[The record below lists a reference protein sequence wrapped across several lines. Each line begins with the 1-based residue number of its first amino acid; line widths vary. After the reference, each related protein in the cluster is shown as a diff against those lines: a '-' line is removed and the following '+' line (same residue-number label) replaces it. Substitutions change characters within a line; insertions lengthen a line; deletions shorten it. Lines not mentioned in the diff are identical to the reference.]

1 MLEMYLSLG
10 VALLISFVINLFVI
24 CVFGAVSS
32 LIITIIC
39 HSLSLSLS
47 HTFKQYNRV
56 CTPSLIHQ
64 ILLTLVLLMALVF

>member
-39 HSLSLSLS
+39 HSLSLS